1 MYSAIHSL
9 PLDGHGEFQAAL
21 DGTNLP
27 GDACL
32 VLTTD
37 PKPRLRWTAELH
49 ERFVDAV
56 AQLGGPESLDF
67 YTSSRASLPVAE
79 LWNVIDLLLE
89 ATPKTIMRTMG
100 VKGLTLYHL
109 KSHLQK
115 YRLGKQSCKESTD
128 NSKDVGI
135 AASVAESQD
144 TGSSTSAS
152 SRMIAQDLNDGSQ
165 VTEAL
170 RVQMEVQRRLHEQLE
185 VQRRL
190 QIRIEAQ
197 GKYLQS
203 ILEKACKALND
214 QAVATAGLEAAREE
228 LSELAIKV
236 SNECAGIAPLDTM
249 KMTSLSELAAALE
262 NKNASNVLTRIG
274 DCSVESCLTSTGSP
288 VSPMGVGSQVASTK
302 KRSRPVFGNGD
313 SLPFEGNIRQ
323 EVEWTMSTSHPCP
336 SLKSLSSK
344 IGGWLF
350 CHCGSP
356 NKYKRLD
363 AKLEKKMIELK
374 RSSSGKTNFKS
385 MNSIIL
391 RFPQL
396 KEELKR
402 MRGVFEQYDED
413 ANGSIDIDELKKCL
427 QKLQLNLKEEEVED
441 LFHSCD
447 IDQSEGIQFNEFIV
461 LLCLIYLLVEHSS
474 SPLRASNMGLP
485 ELEATFDTMVEA
497 FLFLDKNGDGKL
509 NKKDM
514 VKALNEDSPWERS
527 PAHITRSRF
536 KEMDWDRKGNVSF
549 REFLFSLINWIGMD
563 ADEEI
568 PIMGS

>member
-9 PLDGHGEFQAAL
+9 PLDGHGDFQASL
-21 DGTNLP
+21 DGINLS

-56 AQLGGPESLDF
+56 TQLGGPDK
-67 YTSSRASLPVAE
+67 
-79 LWNVIDLLLE
+79 

-135 AASVAESQD
+135 APSVAESQD

-152 SRMIAQDLNDGSQ
+152 SRMIAQDLNDGYQ

-185 VQRRL
+185 VQHHL
-190 QIRIEAQ
+190 QLRIEAQ

-249 KMTSLSELAAALE
+249 KMHSLSELAAALG
-262 NKNASNVLTRIG
+262 NRNASNVPARIG
-274 DCSVESCLTSTGSP
+274 DCSVESCLTSTSSP

-302 KRSRPVFGNGD
+302 KRSRPVLGHGD

-323 EVEWTMSTSHPCP
+323 EVEWTMSN
-336 SLKSLSSK
+336 
-344 IGGWLF
+344 I
-350 CHCGSP
+350 
-356 NKYKRLD
+356 LD
-363 AKLEKKMIELK
+363 E
-374 RSSSGKTNFKS
+374 
-385 MNSIIL
+385 
-391 RFPQL
+391 
-396 KEELKR
+396 
-402 MRGVFEQYDED
+402 
-413 ANGSIDIDELKKCL
+413 
-427 QKLQLNLKEEEVED
+427 
-441 LFHSCD
+441 
-447 IDQSEGIQFNEFIV
+447 
-461 LLCLIYLLVEHSS
+461 
-474 SPLRASNMGLP
+474 
-485 ELEATFDTMVEA
+485 
-497 FLFLDKNGDGKL
+497 
-509 NKKDM
+509 
-514 VKALNEDSPWERS
+514 
-527 PAHITRSRF
+527 
-536 KEMDWDRKGNVSF
+536 
-549 REFLFSLINWIGMD
+549 
-563 ADEEI
+563 
-568 PIMGS
+568 

>member
-9 PLDGHGEFQAAL
+9 PLDGHGDFQASL
-21 DGTNLP
+21 DGINLS

-56 AQLGGPESLDF
+56 TQLGGPDK
-67 YTSSRASLPVAE
+67 
-79 LWNVIDLLLE
+79 

-135 AASVAESQD
+135 APSVAESQD

-152 SRMIAQDLNDGSQ
+152 SRMIAQDLNDGYQ

-185 VQRRL
+185 VQHHL
-190 QIRIEAQ
+190 QLRIEAQ

-249 KMTSLSELAAALE
+249 KMPSLSELAAALG
-262 NKNASNVLTRIG
+262 NRNASNVPARIG
-274 DCSVESCLTSTGSP
+274 DCSVESCLTSTSSP

-302 KRSRPVFGNGD
+302 KRSRPVLGNGD
-313 SLPFEGNIRQ
+313 SFPFEGNIRQ
-323 EVEWTMSTSHPCP
+323 EVEWTMSN
-336 SLKSLSSK
+336 
-344 IGGWLF
+344 I
-350 CHCGSP
+350 
-356 NKYKRLD
+356 LD
-363 AKLEKKMIELK
+363 E
-374 RSSSGKTNFKS
+374 
-385 MNSIIL
+385 
-391 RFPQL
+391 
-396 KEELKR
+396 
-402 MRGVFEQYDED
+402 
-413 ANGSIDIDELKKCL
+413 
-427 QKLQLNLKEEEVED
+427 
-441 LFHSCD
+441 
-447 IDQSEGIQFNEFIV
+447 
-461 LLCLIYLLVEHSS
+461 
-474 SPLRASNMGLP
+474 
-485 ELEATFDTMVEA
+485 
-497 FLFLDKNGDGKL
+497 
-509 NKKDM
+509 
-514 VKALNEDSPWERS
+514 
-527 PAHITRSRF
+527 
-536 KEMDWDRKGNVSF
+536 
-549 REFLFSLINWIGMD
+549 
-563 ADEEI
+563 
-568 PIMGS
+568 

>member
-9 PLDGHGEFQAAL
+9 PLDGHGDFQASL
-21 DGTNLP
+21 DGINLP

-56 AQLGGPESLDF
+56 TQLGGPDK
-67 YTSSRASLPVAE
+67 
-79 LWNVIDLLLE
+79 

-135 AASVAESQD
+135 APSVAESQD

-152 SRMIAQDLNDGSQ
+152 SRMIAQDLNDGYQ

-185 VQRRL
+185 VQHHL
-190 QIRIEAQ
+190 QLRIEAQ

-249 KMTSLSELAAALE
+249 KMPSLSELAAALG
-262 NKNASNVLTRIG
+262 NRNASNVPARIG
-274 DCSVESCLTSTGSP
+274 DCSVESCLTSTSSP

-302 KRSRPVFGNGD
+302 KRSRPVLGNGD

-323 EVEWTMSTSHPCP
+323 EVEWSMSN
-336 SLKSLSSK
+336 
-344 IGGWLF
+344 I
-350 CHCGSP
+350 
-356 NKYKRLD
+356 LD
-363 AKLEKKMIELK
+363 E
-374 RSSSGKTNFKS
+374 
-385 MNSIIL
+385 
-391 RFPQL
+391 
-396 KEELKR
+396 
-402 MRGVFEQYDED
+402 
-413 ANGSIDIDELKKCL
+413 
-427 QKLQLNLKEEEVED
+427 
-441 LFHSCD
+441 
-447 IDQSEGIQFNEFIV
+447 
-461 LLCLIYLLVEHSS
+461 
-474 SPLRASNMGLP
+474 
-485 ELEATFDTMVEA
+485 
-497 FLFLDKNGDGKL
+497 
-509 NKKDM
+509 
-514 VKALNEDSPWERS
+514 
-527 PAHITRSRF
+527 
-536 KEMDWDRKGNVSF
+536 
-549 REFLFSLINWIGMD
+549 
-563 ADEEI
+563 
-568 PIMGS
+568 